1 MKLHNQIQ
9 KFYSQSCNISLYL
22 ILFEQQAK
30 RLEIIEKYWV
40 PYFIGLLPYEIA
52 EIITTESDNL
62 MDVYANIKEVLL
74 KGF

>member
-22 ILFEQQAK
+22 ILFEHQAK

-40 PYFIGLLPYEIA
+40 PHFIGLLPYEIP
-52 EIITTESDNL
+52 EIITRESDNL
-62 MDVYANIKEVLL
+62 MDDYAKIKEILL
-74 KGF
+74 KRF